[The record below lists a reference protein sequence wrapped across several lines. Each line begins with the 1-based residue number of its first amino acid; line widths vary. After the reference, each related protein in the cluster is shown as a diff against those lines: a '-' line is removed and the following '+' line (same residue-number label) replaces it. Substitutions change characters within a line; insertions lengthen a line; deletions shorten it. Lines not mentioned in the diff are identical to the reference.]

1 MREFLPYRVIGY
13 RLSVRGPPAGA
24 FCIPTRWPAP
34 PRRKDLVVER
44 VGEGDPRA
52 RVPDPG
58 ARTRLAY
65 EVTVGALHGMYGR
78 LRWGGE
84 DGPASHLAVSGR
96 SSRAGLGHAWR
107 SQQQL
112 PTAGSLVGGCA
123 VFGEH

>member
-1 MREFLPYRVIGY
+1 M
-13 RLSVRGPPAGA
+13 
-24 FCIPTRWPAP
+24 
-34 PRRKDLVVER
+34 VER

-96 SSRAGLGHAWR
+96 SSRAGLGSPALRRALRQTH
-107 SQQQL
+107 
-112 PTAGSLVGGCA
+112 PTAGSLGVGGA
-123 VFGEH
+123 LFGKH

>member
-1 MREFLPYRVIGY
+1 MVG
-13 RLSVRGPPAGA
+13 
-24 FCIPTRWPAP
+24 
-34 PRRKDLVVER
+34 R

-84 DGPASHLAVSGR
+84 DRPAS
-96 SSRAGLGHAWR
+96 
-107 SQQQL
+107 
-112 PTAGSLVGGCA
+112 
-123 VFGEH
+123 

>member
-1 MREFLPYRVIGY
+1 MVG
-13 RLSVRGPPAGA
+13 
-24 FCIPTRWPAP
+24 
-34 PRRKDLVVER
+34 R

-96 SSRAGLGHAWR
+96 SSRAGLG
-107 SQQQL
+107 L
-112 PTAGSLVGGCA
+112 TALQP
-123 VFGEH
+123 

>member
-1 MREFLPYRVIGY
+1 MVG
-13 RLSVRGPPAGA
+13 
-24 FCIPTRWPAP
+24 
-34 PRRKDLVVER
+34 R
-44 VGEGDPRA
+44 VGEGGPRA
-52 RVPDPG
+52 RMPDRG
-58 ARTRLAY
+58 ARYRLAY
-65 EVTVGALHGMYGR
+65 EVTAGARPPVYGR

-84 DGPASHLAVSGR
+84 DGPASRLAVSGR

>member
-1 MREFLPYRVIGY
+1 M
-13 RLSVRGPPAGA
+13 
-24 FCIPTRWPAP
+24 
-34 PRRKDLVVER
+34 VER

-96 SSRAGLGHAWR
+96 SNRAGLGSPALRRALRQTHPA
-107 SQQQL
+107 
-112 PTAGSLVGGCA
+112 AGSLGYGLPCMESA
-123 VFGEH
+123 HGDPHRSGAAPGAPPSTCGAENMIHDAIIW